1 MTKRRGPKSKSIPMK
16 IGNDPA
22 LWRYSSLQEALK
34 ANTDLIAR
42 IIRAG
47 EERTQAGKS
56 NCETFEAISLSEQI
70 IWIPLFFSSTYPY
83 RIRMFGEAMIK
94 RIEFSLN
101 LEDPREAA
109 IYRAL
114 KPALRYRRAGA
125 VIRQALDNLLVSG
138 QEEEESPS
146 FQPTNQQESAHEQA

>member
-1 MTKRRGPKSKSIPMK
+1 
-16 IGNDPA
+16 
-22 LWRYSSLQEALK
+22 
-34 ANTDLIAR
+34 
-42 IIRAG
+42 
-47 EERTQAGKS
+47 
-56 NCETFEAISLSEQI
+56 
-70 IWIPLFFSSTYPY
+70 
-83 RIRMFGEAMIK
+83 MIK

-138 QEEEESPS
+138 EEEQQATTS
-146 FQPTNQQESAHEQA
+146 QIATKQESAHEQA

>member
-1 MTKRRGPKSKSIPMK
+1 
-16 IGNDPA
+16 
-22 LWRYSSLQEALK
+22 
-34 ANTDLIAR
+34 
-42 IIRAG
+42 
-47 EERTQAGKS
+47 
-56 NCETFEAISLSEQI
+56 
-70 IWIPLFFSSTYPY
+70 
-83 RIRMFGEAMIK
+83 MIK

-146 FQPTNQQESAHEQA
+146 FQPTNQQEPAHEQA